1 MKTDNARTLKIDIR
15 ALGYDSGTRNRRSR
29 GGAAFEGIDYRYM
42 FENSY
47 DAVVVTG
54 TAGDIQAYNER
65 ALSFF
70 GYEEAAEF
78 DRLTIHA
85 LIAGF
90 TDSLLGNIVEVVQER
105 RYMRMQAFAIRKDE
119 TFCAVEIIVMG
130 ANKDSAETICYTIRD
145 IQTRH
150 HAEQTLLSAF
160 HAMDNTDSSI
170 GMVDLDGNI
179 TYANRKML
187 SMLGDGDE
195 ARVIGRPLATWFDGE
210 AVVRPMVE
218 AVMKGERWTTE
229 LKVGEAGS
237 ANYLRISVVPDINED
252 DQLLGMVIS
261 VVDVTDRRRAELAEY
276 QLERDRVMMESLSEA
291 CHAIG
296 QPATVLL
303 TSIEVLKDTP
313 GIDVESRRQVED
325 MCYAAVLDLRECLKE
340 MNAARMSVKGSI
352 ASGISRAR
360 VGHAGPEP
368 APSASAEAASNP
380 GAARTRPDLAGG
392 KT

>member
-1 MKTDNARTLKIDIR
+1 MLFPVIIASHMKTDNARTLKIDIR
-15 ALGYDSGTRNRRSR
+15 ALGYDSGTRNRKS
-29 GGAAFEGIDYRYM
+29 GENPAFEGLDYRYM

-47 DAVVVTG
+47 DAVVV
-54 TAGDIQAYNER
+54 AGKAGNIQACNER

-70 GYEEAAEF
+70 GYVDAAEF
-78 DRLTIHA
+78 DKLTLHA
-85 LIAGF
+85 LIAGM
-90 TDSLLGNIVEVVQER
+90 TDSLLGNVAAVVQER

-119 TFCAVEIIVMG
+119 TFCAVEIVVMG
-130 ANKDSAETICYTIRD
+130 TRKEASDAICYMIRD
-145 IQTRH
+145 IQARH

-170 GMVDLDGNI
+170 GIVDLDGKI
-179 TYANRKML
+179 TYANRKMI

-195 ARVIGRPLATWFDGE
+195 SRVVGRQLATWFDE
-210 AVVRPMVE
+210 EEVIKPMLE
-218 AVMKGERWTTE
+218 AVMKGEKWTTE
-229 LKVGEAGS
+229 MKVGEAGG
-237 ANYLRISVVPDINED
+237 ANYLRLSVVPDINED

-313 GIDVESRRQVED
+313 NIDAESRRQVED
-325 MCYAAVLDLRECLKE
+325 MCYAAVLDLRQCLKD
-340 MNAARMSVKGSI
+340 MNAARMSVKDSM
-352 ASGISRAR
+352 
-360 VGHAGPEP
+360 
-368 APSASAEAASNP
+368 
-380 GAARTRPDLAGG
+380 AGG
-392 KT
+392 HP

>member
-1 MKTDNARTLKIDIR
+1 
-15 ALGYDSGTRNRRSR
+15 
-29 GGAAFEGIDYRYM
+29 
-42 FENSY
+42 
-47 DAVVVTG
+47 
-54 TAGDIQAYNER
+54 
-65 ALSFF
+65 
-70 GYEEAAEF
+70 
-78 DRLTIHA
+78 
-85 LIAGF
+85 
-90 TDSLLGNIVEVVQER
+90 
-105 RYMRMQAFAIRKDE
+105 
-119 TFCAVEIIVMG
+119 
-130 ANKDSAETICYTIRD
+130 
-145 IQTRH
+145 
-150 HAEQTLLSAF
+150 
-160 HAMDNTDSSI
+160 
-170 GMVDLDGNI
+170 
-179 TYANRKML
+179 ML